1 MFLLVIS
8 LASLVCQPGA
18 GASEKETTRGLLY
31 LQKYGYLSPRNQT
44 AALTTSEGLQERQTT
59 SIIQSKHFN
68 ISESGATILNT
79 AVKGTIVAKR
89 NPIVYVYLLESAQT

>member
-1 MFLLVIS
+1 MTRERVERQSDSAMFLLVIS

-18 GASEKETTRGLLY
+18 GASEKETTQGLLY

-68 ISESGATILNT
+68 IKIS
-79 AVKGTIVAKR
+79 K
-89 NPIVYVYLLESAQT
+89 YLLGILHILFNY

>member
-18 GASEKETTRGLLY
+18 GASEKETTQGLLY

-59 SIIQSKHFN
+59 SIIQSRAN
-68 ISESGATILNT
+68 ISISKYQNIC
-79 AVKGTIVAKR
+79 
-89 NPIVYVYLLESAQT
+89 LEYFIFFLIINKQGR